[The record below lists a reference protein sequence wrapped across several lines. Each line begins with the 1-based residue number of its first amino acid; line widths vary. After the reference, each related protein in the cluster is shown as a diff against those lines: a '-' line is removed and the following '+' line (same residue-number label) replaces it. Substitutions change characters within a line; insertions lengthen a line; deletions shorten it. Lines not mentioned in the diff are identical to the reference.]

1 MMTRISPTITAFL
14 VMVLDEVGLEIGI
27 NWISQTYQ
35 GKGRSDILH
44 PSFVCLLPIG
54 EIVDIVESYGLE

>member
-1 MMTRISPTITAFL
+1 
-14 VMVLDEVGLEIGI
+14 MVLDEVGLEIGI

-35 GKGRSDILH
+35 EKGRSDILH
-44 PSFVCLLPIG
+44 PSFVCLLPVE